1 MGWERLETRREESVA
16 EMQARVDDV
25 LNLGPGTKNGGGV
38 NLRDGER
45 R

>member
-1 MGWERLETRREESVA
+1 MGWERLETSREESVA

-25 LNLGPGTKNGGGV
+25 LNLSTGTKNGGGV
-38 NLRDGER
+38 NLKDGER